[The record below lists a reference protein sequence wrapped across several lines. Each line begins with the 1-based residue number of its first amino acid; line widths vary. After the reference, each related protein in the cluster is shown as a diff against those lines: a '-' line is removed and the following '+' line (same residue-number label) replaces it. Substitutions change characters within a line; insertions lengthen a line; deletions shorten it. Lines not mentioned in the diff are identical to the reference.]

1 MRKNGIR
8 ELWANNKCVV
18 NSWLA
23 IPNSFSAEIIASIGF
38 DSVTIDM
45 QHGMVNFQKAVE
57 MLQAISIFNT
67 TPLIRVPWNDPAI
80 IMKSLDAGSYGI
92 ICPMINTKDEC
103 HQFVSACRYA
113 PRGMRS
119 FGPARAKIYAGD
131 DYGQNANDNIITF
144 AMIETA
150 MAVENLSD
158 ILSVEELDAVY
169 IGPSDL
175 ALTMGH
181 MPSINPVDEVND
193 AISYILE
200 ESKKSNIK
208 TGIHCPNGKTVKNRL
223 DMGFN
228 FATIANDVAFITQS
242 GSLELDNARGEN
254 K

>member
-208 TGIHCPNGKTVKNRL
+208 TGIHCPNGKTVKNR
-223 DMGFN
+223 
-228 FATIANDVAFITQS
+228 
-242 GSLELDNARGEN
+242 
-254 K
+254 